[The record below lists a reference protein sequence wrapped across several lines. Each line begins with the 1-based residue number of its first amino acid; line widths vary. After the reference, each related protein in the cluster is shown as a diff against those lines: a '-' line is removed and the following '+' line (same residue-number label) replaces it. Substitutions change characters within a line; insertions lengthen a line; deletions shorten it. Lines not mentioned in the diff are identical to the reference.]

1 MIDGVKGEEGGP
13 ATSAASA
20 EAVTQVHGQA
30 RGGRGGREGEGEA
43 RTTRWLEGGEEVHSL
58 SFGTMLRGSTE
69 GGNKQ
74 KNYIHR

>member
-1 MIDGVKGEEGGP
+1 MPRGSTAGKGR
-13 ATSAASA
+13 AAN
-20 EAVTQVHGQA
+20 QA
-30 RGGRGGREGEGEA
+30 RGGRGVREGEGEV

>member
-1 MIDGVKGEEGGP
+1 M
-13 ATSAASA
+13 
-20 EAVTQVHGQA
+20 
-30 RGGRGGREGEGEA
+30 REGEGEV